1 MVEENIMS
9 RRQEH
14 RAFIRGGVTIPATI
28 REHGG
33 GRQAVEVVE
42 LSQSGC
48 RVKSSSFI
56 YSGRAIFLKL
66 PGYNQLKARVV
77 WSQDAIYGCE
87 FTSRLHLAIFEDI
100 LKRYPQLQRNDP
112 APTTKMDE

>member
-1 MVEENIMS
+1 MVEEDIMS

-14 RAFIRGGVTIPATI
+14 RAFVRGGVTIQASI

-33 GRQAVEVVE
+33 GRQIVEVVE
-42 LSQSGC
+42 LSQAGF
-48 RVKSSSFI
+48 RVQSSSFI

-87 FTSRLHLAIFEDI
+87 FTSKLHLAIFEDI
-100 LKRYPQLQRNDP
+100 LKRYPQLQRAGSVPSVEKNG
-112 APTTKMDE
+112 